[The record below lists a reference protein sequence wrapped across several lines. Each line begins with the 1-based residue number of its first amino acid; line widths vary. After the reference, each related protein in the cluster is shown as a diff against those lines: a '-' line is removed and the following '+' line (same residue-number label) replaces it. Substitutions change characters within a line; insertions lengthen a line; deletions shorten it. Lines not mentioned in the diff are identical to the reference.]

1 MYCAITR
8 LGSRA
13 CASEAEHASASAAI
27 RLLRSQRRT
36 VRASR
41 EIFEF
46 LNHNLIFILQRTFF
60 AGDRVK
66 QELNFFLAGGW
77 HSGSENVFR
86 NHGRARLHRGA
97 PDSFEARAAG
107 FPTHRMR
114 ERALGHC
121 KWSEVSRNIEWLNTE
136 LRIIFARG
144 LAPLAEFDVHFAV
157 MLIAAPVVEGIHAQD
172 RGRLQVSGVTN
183 HNDVGS
189 VTETAIQLHLRARPL
204 VSLFRDAEMQRT
216 ARVGPGV
223 LSSIQ
228 IVHSAAIAR
237 NRANLPI
244 VAAEMKRLHR

>member
-60 AGDRVK
+60 
-66 QELNFFLAGGW
+66 LAGGW

-114 ERALGHC
+114 EGALGHC
-121 KWSEVSRNIEWLNTE
+121 KWSEVSRNIEWLNAE

-144 LAPLAEFDVHFAV
+144 VAPPAEFDVYFAV
-157 MLIAAPVVEGIHAQD
+157 MLIAAPVVKGIHAQD
-172 RGRLQVSGVTN
+172 CGRLQASGVTN

-189 VTETAIQLHLRARPL
+189 VTEAAIQLHLRARPL
-204 VSLFRDAEMQRT
+204 VSLFRDAQMQRT
-216 ARVGPGV
+216 ARVGPGIF
-223 LSSIQ
+223 SSVQ
-228 IVHSAAIAR
+228 IIHSAAIAC